1 MDHIDLHHHQPMGIM
16 IFRFPLTLVFALFAL
31 QSMGAENTI
40 HDDVISAIKS
50 FSGSQTQISP
60 IDPRLQLKKCDS
72 ALQVRF
78 PFNSEKTVEVQC
90 PDSSGWKIYL
100 SVINTAQSNNDNAT
114 KTVAATPNKV
124 TAEASSASAVVSSN
138 IIRRGI
144 PIKASDLSVRAF
156 PSHRINEGHFKR
168 PNELI
173 GFEATQTIPK
183 GALISLNMV
192 RQPSIIK
199 KGATVTIIYDKNG
212 IFVSNE
218 GVALKDAGIRQTV
231 DVYIP
236 KTNKTVT
243 GVVDTLGR
251 VKIN

>member
-1 MDHIDLHHHQPMGIM
+1 
-16 IFRFPLTLVFALFAL
+16 
-31 QSMGAENTI
+31 
-40 HDDVISAIKS
+40 
-50 FSGSQTQISP
+50 
-60 IDPRLQLKKCDS
+60 
-72 ALQVRF
+72 
-78 PFNSEKTVEVQC
+78 
-90 PDSSGWKIYL
+90 
-100 SVINTAQSNNDNAT
+100 
-114 KTVAATPNKV
+114 
-124 TAEASSASAVVSSN
+124 
-138 IIRRGI
+138 
-144 PIKASDLSVRAF
+144 
-156 PSHRINEGHFKR
+156 
-168 PNELI
+168 
-173 GFEATQTIPK
+173 
-183 GALISLNMV
+183 MV

>member
-1 MDHIDLHHHQPMGIM
+1 V
-16 IFRFPLTLVFALFAL
+16 T
-31 QSMGAENTI
+31 
-40 HDDVISAIKS
+40 
-50 FSGSQTQISP
+50 
-60 IDPRLQLKKCDS
+60 
-72 ALQVRF
+72 
-78 PFNSEKTVEVQC
+78 
-90 PDSSGWKIYL
+90 
-100 SVINTAQSNNDNAT
+100 NTAQSSNDNAS
-114 KTVAATPNKV
+114 KTVVKTPNIP
-124 TAEASSASAVVSSN
+124 TSETSSVSAVTSST

-144 PIKASDLSVRAF
+144 AIKASDLSVKTF
-156 PSHRINEGHFKR
+156 PSHRINEGHFKK

-199 KGATVTIIYDKNG
+199 KGATVTIIYDQNG

-218 GVALKDAGIRQTV
+218 GVALKDAGIRQSV

-243 GVVDTLGR
+243 GVVDKLGR

>member
-1 MDHIDLHHHQPMGIM
+1 MRHIDLHHQKPMGIM
-16 IFRFPLTLVFALFAL
+16 NIRFLLTLTLALFAR
-31 QSMGAENTI
+31 QSVGVENTV

-60 IDPRLQLKKCDS
+60 IDPRLQLKKCAS

-78 PFNSEKTVEVQC
+78 PFTSEKTVEVQC
-90 PDSSGWKIYL
+90 PDTPGWKIYL
-100 SVINTAQSNNDNAT
+100 SVTNTAQSINDNAP
-114 KTVAATPNKV
+114 KTVVKTPNKP
-124 TAEASSASAVVSSN
+124 TSETSSVSAVTTSG
-138 IIRRGI
+138 IIRRGMA
-144 PIKASDLSVRAF
+144 IKASDLSVKTF
-156 PSHRINEGHFKR
+156 PSHRINEGHFKK
-168 PNELI
+168 PSELI

-199 KGATVTIIYDKNG
+199 KGATVTIIYDQNG

-218 GVALKDAGIRQTV
+218 GVALKDAGIRQSV

-243 GVVDTLGR
+243 GVVDKLGR